1 MGHPLTTLLTID
13 ALLLAGAAEAY
24 RRRLASLTLSSA
36 TQPEYPL
43 MRPRPPPDEYP
54 FSTSRSSLMFGF
66 VAIWTAEHRVHR
78 DQWLTRFVWAARVL
92 MLGLPAIF
100 LIGLLLPLTWR

>member
-1 MGHPLTTLLTID
+1 
-13 ALLLAGAAEAY
+13 
-24 RRRLASLTLSSA
+24 
-36 TQPEYPL
+36 
-43 MRPRPPPDEYP
+43 
-54 FSTSRSSLMFGF
+54 MFGF